1 MKKKLIPALF
11 CMGLFFFSCSL
22 TPNIKLSGVADL
34 DKKQEVLAIGT
45 TNKNDTINYLGET
58 ILKEYSAENNW
69 AYIETEEL
77 KTIFGRNKVIK
88 NNVLLLQFDSKGILS
103 KKNMLTIND
112 LKKLNLD
119 QTTTTS
125 QSINSSIS
133 KKLFSSMRKRF
144 DNSRSK

>member
-34 DKKQEVLAIGT
+34 DKKQEVLSIGT

-58 ILKEYSAENNW
+58 ILKEYPAENNW

-125 QSINSSIS
+125 QSINSSFS

-144 DNSRSK
+144 DNSSSK

>member
-1 MKKKLIPALF
+1 M
-11 CMGLFFFSCSL
+11 
-22 TPNIKLSGVADL
+22 ADL
-34 DKKQEVLAIGT
+34 DKKQEVLSIGT

-58 ILKEYSAENNW
+58 ILKEYPAENNW

-77 KTIFGRNKVIK
+77 KNIFGQNKVIK

-125 QSINSSIS
+125 QSINSSFS